1 MAFKK
6 KKETATNKKGAGV
19 IFGSVLRF
27 LYNVFVK
34 YTGLWIVTI
43 CAIVGLVIWISSG
56 SNPFKFDSEGHVLFL
71 VIFFI
76 TALASLVITFKKLII
91 NPTKNVVKGFKNPT
105 WKKEDKTSSSEQGNS
120 QNIPRENQYSTNQHY
135 QQNYQNNQGQPYPNP
150 NPSPNY
156 INQGTYNPN
165 NQYSSGQMYQNGPYS
180 PNAPYSS
187 DQMYQQSPIP
197 SYPQKEAERKD
208 PKRLSRKEIKA
219 AIKAKKQLDKEKK
232 GLPKDIPYEPIT
244 QEIPLAPPTPPVYQ
258 SPPPYSPY
266 SNSPW
271 ADNSYSSP
279 KEEPKIYLSV
289 LEPNTLI
296 HEYSDRFEVFRLVNG
311 KAVKDRVEFKN
322 PKF

>member
-6 KKETATNKKGAGV
+6 KKEAENNKKGAGV
-19 IFGSVLRF
+19 IFGSILRF

-76 TALASLVITFKKLII
+76 TALASLVITFKKLVI
-91 NPTKNVVKGFKNPT
+91 NPAKNVVKGFKNPT
-105 WKKEDKTSSSEQGNS
+105 WKKEEKVSSGQGNS
-120 QNIPRENQYSTNQHY
+120 ENNPRENQY
-135 QQNYQNNQGQPYPNP
+135 QQNYQNNQGQPYS

-156 INQGTYNPN
+156 INQGAYNPN

-187 DQMYQQSPIP
+187 EQMYQQPYP
-197 SYPQKEAERKD
+197 SDTQREAERKD
-208 PKRLSRKEIKA
+208 PKKMSRKEIKA

-232 GLPKDIPYEPIT
+232 ALPKDIPYEPVPK
-244 QEIPLAPPTPPVYQ
+244 EAPLPTPPPVYQ

-271 ADNSYSSP
+271 AENTYTSP

-289 LEPNTLI
+289 LEANTLI